1 MHAPPSEPG
10 VVDRSAIDSFLIVAA
25 IGIFQT
31 GLGVLAALI
40 PVSLAHGGLPVSL
53 SGLVISAG
61 SAGFLAGCIV
71 APTIVRVVGVRP
83 ALYAAVAISAAMS
96 VSLWLWGVGG
106 GWILIRG
113 ISGFASGIVFPITE
127 AWLADRSPAGRRAA
141 YFSLYQIT
149 SRSVYAA
156 AQLSLTWVDPA
167 SVALFLAAAI
177 AALFA
182 PMPCL
187 AVSRPAP
194 SPGQRVFG
202 AMFDV
207 PRRAPAAAAASF
219 SHGMVTGA
227 STSLLPIWAV
237 AQGLSVERIAV
248 MLVALQLAAILL
260 QVPVG
265 LLADK
270 LERRVVMAALALLV
284 AVLSAAA
291 PSLLFLP
298 VELQPIL
305 FGLWGASAYP
315 LYSVAV
321 AHMNDIARPDERV
334 AWGGSLLVIWGIG
347 ATVGPLLVATAMQGL
362 GAGALFACTA
372 GAGLALF
379 AFLVWRLSVQRRQR
393 KPGRPDIAMQG
404 PP

>member
-1 MHAPPSEPG
+1 MQTPSTAERVP
-10 VVDRSAIDSFLIVAA
+10 DRRGLDSFLVVFS

-31 GLGVLAALI
+31 GLGILAALI
-40 PVSLAHGGLPVSL
+40 PVSLAHAGLPVSV

-61 SAGFLAGCIV
+61 SAGFLLGCIV
-71 APTIVRVVGVRP
+71 APQVVRAVGVRP
-83 ALYAAVAISAAMS
+83 ALYGAVTVSAAMS
-96 VSLWLWGVGG
+96 LGLWLWGVGA

-113 ISGFASGIVFPITE
+113 ISGFASGIVFPVIE

-149 SRSVYAA
+149 SRTVYAV

-167 SVALFLAAAI
+167 SAALFLAAAI
-177 AALFA
+177 AALFT
-182 PMPCL
+182 PMPSL

-202 AMFDV
+202 AMLDV
-207 PRRAPAAAAASF
+207 PRKAPAAAAASF
-219 SHGMVTGA
+219 THGVVTGA

-237 AQGLSVERIAV
+237 AQGLTIERIAV
-248 MLVALQLAAILL
+248 MLVALQIAAIVM
-260 QVPVG
+260 QIPVG
-265 LLADK
+265 LLADRV
-270 LERRVVMAALALLV
+270 ERRVVMAALALTG

-291 PSLLFLP
+291 PSLLALP
-298 VELQPIL
+298 VEVQPLL
-305 FGLWGASAYP
+305 FGLWGGSAYP

-321 AHMNDIARPDERV
+321 AHMNDIARPEERV

-347 ATVGPLLVATAMQGL
+347 ATVGPLAVALVMQSL

-372 GAGLALF
+372 GCSLTLF
-379 AFLVWRLSVQRRQR
+379 AFLVWRLSTQRRQR
-393 KPGRPDIAMQG
+393 KPHQPDIAMQG